1 MAQSENVA
9 AIERAVEQMNS
20 GNVEGY
26 LELYS
31 DNLTLHG
38 YPPGIEGKEGATAF
52 YTAFRKGVDPFH
64 LTIEALIEDG
74 DTVAGRY
81 RIQGKHADELM
92 GVPATGNDIDISGQ
106 SFFRFEDG
114 RVAERWQ
121 AMDSVPLLQQL
132 GAMPAPA

>member
-64 LTIEALIEDG
+64 LTIEDLIEDG
-74 DTVAGRY
+74 DKIAGRY
-81 RIQGKHADELM
+81 SIRGKHADELM

-114 RVAERWQ
+114 RVVERWQ
-121 AMDSVPLLQQL
+121 ALDGAALLMQL
-132 GAMPAPA
+132 G

>member
-1 MAQSENVA
+1 MAKSENVA

-52 YTAFRKGVDPFH
+52 YTAFRTGVDPFH
-64 LTIEALIEDG
+64 LTVDDLIEDG
-74 DTVAGRY
+74 DRMAVRFSI
-81 RIQGKHADELM
+81 RGKHADELM
-92 GVPATGNDIDISGQ
+92 GVPATGNDIEIDGQ

-114 RVAERWQ
+114 RVVERWQ
-121 AMDSVPLLQQL
+121 ALDGAALLMQL
-132 GAMPAPA
+132 GALPAPS

>member
-1 MAQSENVA
+1 MAQSENAA

-64 LTIEALIEDG
+64 LTIEDLIEDG

-81 RIQGKHADELM
+81 NIRGKHADELM

-114 RVAERWQ
+114 RVVERWQ
-121 AMDSVPLLQQL
+121 ALDGAALLMQL
-132 GAMPAPA
+132 GALPAPT

>member
-1 MAQSENVA
+1 MANSENAA

-64 LTIEALIEDG
+64 LTIEDLIEDG
-74 DTVAGRY
+74 DTIAGRY
-81 RIQGKHADELM
+81 SIRGKHADELM

-114 RVAERWQ
+114 RVVERWQ

>member
-1 MAQSENVA
+1 MAQSENAA

-26 LELYS
+26 LDLYS

-52 YTAFRKGVDPFH
+52 YTAFRKGVDPFN
-64 LTIEALIEDG
+64 LTVDDMIEDG
-74 DTVAGRY
+74 DTLAGRFTI
-81 RIQGKHADELM
+81 RGKHADELM
-92 GVPATGNDIDISGQ
+92 GVPATGNDIEISGQ

-114 RVAERWQ
+114 RVVERWQ
-121 AMDSVPLLQQL
+121 ALDAVPLLTQI
-132 GAMPAPA
+132 GALPEPA